1 VGRPFLP
8 ARFAGAGAPENQ
20 SMQYAVGQTYVK
32 GAVVVYEG
40 GATGNIIE
48 GGADPA
54 AIVGVA
60 LEACDSKPG
69 FNMNFNPTVVA
80 TTGRVR
86 ETTIAKANRLTVFT
100 GRIVNGGTDPVTP
113 VQGDV
118 GKTYSILK
126 AGTGEWTLDAA
137 DGANQRVRVIDID
150 IDAKIA
156 FFRFLE
162 ANLANP

>member
-1 VGRPFLP
+1 MPRPFQP

-32 GAVVVYEG
+32 GAVLVYEG
-40 GATGNIIE
+40 GATGNVIE

-60 LEACDSKPG
+60 LEAADSKPG

-86 ETTIAKANRLTVFT
+86 ETTVAKANRQTIFT

-113 VQGDV
+113 AQTDI

-126 AGTGEWTLDAA
+126 AAGGEWTLDAA
-137 DGANQRVRVIDID
+137 DVANQRVRIVDID

-162 ANLANP
+162 ANLATP